1 MAGEMPESERRRFNA
16 DDCRVYRLD
25 RERWAPVPESPP
37 GRKSMRKIAAV
48 SLAVSFVAINKTIP
62 PELAQQMD
70 AAAAKADAE
79 D

>member
-1 MAGEMPESERRRFNA
+1 
-16 DDCRVYRLD
+16 
-25 RERWAPVPESPP
+25 
-37 GRKSMRKIAAV
+37 MRKIAAV